1 MVTTKRYIL
10 IAVIVLISGAIYF
23 INSTG
28 VKRTGSNDAVSVT
41 PRMSIDTNGTENAI
55 PSKYL
60 SAKVKSERYALAKEI
75 TTPDGF
81 INTEDK
87 PITLGSLVGKK
98 VILLD
103 FWTYSCINCQRTTPY
118 LNAWYE
124 KYKDKGFVI
133 VGIHTPEFEFEKE
146 YDNVKMAVEKLGIKF
161 PVVLDNDY
169 STWTAYKN
177 RYWPRKY
184 LIDIDGYVVFDHIGE
199 GGYEETEQK
208 IQDALSER
216 MAVLGESGTIE
227 GSLTKEVLV
236 QNNARSPETYFGA
249 ERNTFFGNGSAG
261 VSGNQN
267 DLTLPEKLER
277 NTLYLSGDWNI
288 TEEFAEN
295 NSIDAKIV
303 YSYIGKDVF
312 LVAKADTE
320 SSIEV
325 LRDGKPL
332 GAEAGAD
339 IIKTPDGKTV
349 VKIQEARLYKIIE
362 GDQSESGILEFR
374 THKSRLKA
382 FAFTFG

>member
-10 IAVIVLISGAIYF
+10 IAVIALIGGAIYF

-60 SAKVKSERYALAKEI
+60 SAKVKSGRYELAKEI

-208 IQDALSER
+208 IQEALSER
-216 MAVLGESGTIE
+216 MAVLGESGAIE

-249 ERNTFFGNGSAG
+249 QRNTFFGNGSAG

-332 GAEAGAD
+332 GADAGTD

-349 VKIQEARLYKIIE
+349 VKIQEARLYKIIK